1 MPLDGLRNRDPDA
14 KWRVHSAS
22 IVTTA
27 CDGDSES
34 LILGADFVSL
44 DDLRNRDPDAKWRDR
59 SASIVC
65 EALRSPLFLLAVAL
79 RVVGDG
85 NPDIDGVDGWLCG
98 GI

>member
-1 MPLDGLRNRDPDA
+1 M
-14 KWRVHSAS
+14 
-22 IVTTA
+22 
-27 CDGDSES
+27 
-34 LILGADFVSL
+34 SL